1 MSNLYSYLE
10 NIYSKLSNCCVIICK
25 DYPDDTEVIN
35 KSIPNFRKL
44 VCIFGGVMPQTRR
57 RRSRRSSGYSTWR
70 PHEQRTEGS
79 SSHSAP
85 PPAPT
90 SVNWDDDLDD
100 FMPPKPWPPT
110 FDVPP
115 ELEASIG
122 LCCNINKGVKFRIY
136 NSIFNYSKN
145 YTYLQGFAV
154 SLLLT
159 PLFFFW
165 IFGGFFGL
173 K

>member
-25 DYPDDTEVIN
+25 DYPDDMKVIN

-70 PHEQRTEGS
+70 SHEQRTEGS

-100 FMPPKPWPPT
+100 FMPPNHGRQHLMYLPLYMN
-110 FDVPP
+110 
-115 ELEASIG
+115 LEPKKRG
-122 LCCNINKGVKFRIY
+122 RENREV
-136 NSIFNYSKN
+136 
-145 YTYLQGFAV
+145 LQGILHH
-154 SLLLT
+154 LLHQHLST
-159 PLFFFW
+159 
-165 IFGGFFGL
+165 GMTT
-173 K
+173 